1 MLKQSM
7 IIWLLLLTG
16 ACAMNN
22 PQSVAPSVQTKQLT
36 TLSEGKSG
44 IYVYRLNQRRDAG
57 FVTNIWID
65 GKCMGMS
72 VGGDMFYTEVDAN
85 QEYVVGAGTDG
96 PNELLTITTKEGKNY
111 FVEHSMQTGMK
122 SLNQFELVEP
132 VVGKSAIVDL
142 AVVEGDSCD
151 RT

>member
-22 PQSVAPSVQTKQLT
+22 PRSVAPSAKTKQLT

-65 GKCMGMS
+65 GKCMGMF

-85 QEYVVGAGTDG
+85 QKHVVGAGTEG

-122 SLNQFELVEP
+122 RLNQFELVEP
-132 VVGKSAIVDL
+132 AVGKSAIGDL
-142 AVVEGDSCD
+142 AVVESDSCD

>member
-22 PQSVAPSVQTKQLT
+22 SWRVAPPVQTKQLT
-36 TLSEGKSG
+36 TLSEDKSG
-44 IYVYRLNQRRDAG
+44 IYVYRLNQRRGVG

-72 VGGDMFYTEVDAN
+72 VGGDMFYKEVDAN
-85 QEYVVGAGTDG
+85 QKHVVGAGTDG

-111 FVEHSMQTGMK
+111 FVEHFMQAGMK

-132 VVGKSAIVDL
+132 AVGKSAIGDL
-142 AVVEGDSCD
+142 AVVERGSCD